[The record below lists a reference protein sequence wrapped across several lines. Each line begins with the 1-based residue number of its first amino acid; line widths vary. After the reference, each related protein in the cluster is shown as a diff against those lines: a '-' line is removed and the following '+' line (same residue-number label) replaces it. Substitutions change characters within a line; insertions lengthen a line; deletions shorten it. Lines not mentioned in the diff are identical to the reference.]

1 MQYIH
6 GIVPYKL
13 YSWVD
18 SVVHLLL
25 LPKELHAKGLK
36 IFALTGCVDDR
47 EPQLDSLLLNLHC
60 RLLNFDRPLR
70 SLLHRRDLP
79 VGVQIYKSK
88 AKTSDQSENTH
99 RTKGKV
105 SLYSLVIFQTSLFLQ
120 N

>member
-1 MQYIH
+1 MH
-6 GIVPYKL
+6 GIVPQKL

-25 LPKELHAKGLK
+25 LPKELHAKCLK

-105 SLYSLVIFQTSLFLQ
+105 SLYSLVIFQNSLFLQ